1 MAVTPPLTPP
11 ASGPR
16 RGLPGGLPGE
26 RPGALPG
33 PLSGGTP
40 QNRAAAPPRRTTR
53 RRLIEAVVIFVGCV
67 LLLDALVG
75 ERGLIVM
82 MRAAQDNRGLE
93 QRLETLKTDNDRMK
107 AEIELMKRDR
117 DTIEDLARQ
126 KLGLMKRGEKVFS
139 IRDANPQKK

>member
-1 MAVTPPLTPP
+1 MAVTPSLTPP
-11 ASGPR
+11 PSNARKGM
-16 RGLPGGLPGE
+16 PGGLPTI
-26 RPGALPG
+26 PGAP
-33 PLSGGTP
+33 T
-40 QNRAAAPPRRTTR
+40 QNRPTAPPRNTR
-53 RRLIEAVVIFVGCV
+53 RRLIEAVVVFVGCV

-93 QRLETLKTDNDRMK
+93 QQLETLKTDNSRMRLQ
-107 AEIELMKRDR
+107 IELLKKDR
-117 DTIEDLARQ
+117 ETIEDLARQ